1 MRPCSMHSALT
12 VVVAAVAVLLWC
24 GVGPAGALPKYAAR
38 EGRACSVCHVNP
50 SGAGLLTAAGEYYQ
64 RNDHSLVGYRP
75 PASAE
80 PRAVASRAELEARLE
95 AVEREL
101 AALRQ
106 ALAAVP
112 PEEAAPVAPAPRR
125 APAPRFAERVSV
137 GGYSEFTFSD
147 RGDGDSNFDML
158 RLVPKFSARIAPK
171 FFFNSEIEFE
181 HLADVAKGGEVVIEQ
196 AYLDFLMRPELNL
209 RAGGVLVPF
218 NQLNVLHD
226 GPLRELTD
234 RPLVDR
240 VIVPTTWTEPG
251 VGLYGTA
258 RIGSGVSVNYET
270 YLVNG
275 LGPGLSD
282 EKGLRSA
289 RRGGLKDNNRNKA
302 WVGRLGLV
310 PTRRLELGVSAYKGK
325 WDDENRLDLSILG
338 ADWTYRRGPFK
349 LLGEW
354 ARARVDRDAAAVA
367 GGVPPRLTGY
377 YLEASYRRGRW
388 TPVLHLSRVDPDTSQ
403 VSRYD
408 VRRLVLG
415 LNYRPSD
422 RTLLKLEWQRNRER
436 ADEISN
442 DGVASAVTHYF

>member
-1 MRPCSMHSALT
+1 MMGKGGVFYDCLT
-12 VVVAAVAVLLWC
+12 RVPLIVWD
-24 GVGPAGALPKYAAR
+24 
-38 EGRACSVCHVNP
+38 P
-50 SGAGLLTAAGEYYQ
+50 SGTLKRGVNEDLVELMDAMAAALDIAGVEQPRGSRAQ
-64 RNDHSLVGYRP
+64 SL
-75 PASAE
+75 ASPDYE
-80 PRAVASRAELEARLE
+80 PRRDVYAEGGLHIQTVKEA
-95 AVEREL
+95 
-101 AALRQ
+101 
-106 ALAAVP
+106 
-112 PEEAAPVAPAPRR
+112 
-125 APAPRFAERVSV
+125 
-137 GGYSEFTFSD
+137 T
-147 RGDGDSNFDML
+147 
-158 RLVPKFSARIAPK
+158 
-171 FFFNSEIEFE
+171 
-181 HLADVAKGGEVVIEQ
+181 
-196 AYLDFLMRPELNL
+196 PELNL

-251 VGLYGTA
+251 VGLYGAA
-258 RIGSGVSVNYET
+258 RLGHGVSVNYET

-442 DGVASAVTHYF
+442 DGVASSVTHYF